1 LDGAV
6 VHDPVAEAAA
16 RRSLIRLEL
25 DAAVAQRRG
34 RRLHL
39 VDREAELVVRARRR
53 AARREDEERSATAL
67 VEEVAVIVAYGLE
80 LEHVAVEGA
89 RTLDV
94 PCRQLRVS
102 AAEKLAHA
110 SPLVRSSSVAAILCR
125 SAGSLTF
132 ASRPSSSST
141 RAVSRPARTVRRRRS
156 PLSHAGSARRATA
169 HGSGPACATAA
180 SRQARASCRSAA
192 AVRRGMSTGTR
203 PAASCAAP
211 ASA

>member
-1 LDGAV
+1 MKSSSPSTRKTALIAASLSADELRDRDEVALAVLEPGGLDGAV

-34 RRLHL
+34 RRLHV
-39 VDREAELVVRARRR
+39 VDGEAELVVRARRR

-94 PCRQLRVS
+94 PCR
-102 AAEKLAHA
+102 
-110 SPLVRSSSVAAILCR
+110 
-125 SAGSLTF
+125 
-132 ASRPSSSST
+132 
-141 RAVSRPARTVRRRRS
+141 
-156 PLSHAGSARRATA
+156 
-169 HGSGPACATAA
+169 
-180 SRQARASCRSAA
+180 
-192 AVRRGMSTGTR
+192 
-203 PAASCAAP
+203 
-211 ASA
+211 